1 MCKTCAS
8 RTGPYRFSRA
18 SGAGH
23 GRRRRQPPPHPHAR
37 KLVQAADEVYVSAAS
52 IWETCIKVMLGKLDA
67 PIAGLVHNITAS
79 GFAELPVLAIHAMG
93 VAELPPIH
101 RDPFD
106 RLLVAQ
112 AQGAALHLITADT
125 ILADYSPRGIVVPS

>member
-1 MCKTCAS
+1 MNLLLDTQIYLWAVDKVP
-8 RTGPYRFSRA
+8 RLR
-18 SGAGH
+18 
-23 GRRRRQPPPHPHAR
+23 PHTR
-37 KLVQAADEVYVSAAS
+37 ELIQAADEVYVSAAS
-52 IWETCIKVMLGKLDA
+52 IWEACLKIALGKLDA
-67 PIAGLVHNITAS
+67 PIAGLVHSITAS

-112 AQGAALHLITADT
+112 AQAAALHLLTADA
-125 ILADYSPRGIVVPS
+125 ILGDYSPRVIVVPS

>member
-1 MCKTCAS
+1 MNLLLDTQIYLWAVS
-8 RTGPYRFSRA
+8 NSPRLR
-18 SGAGH
+18 
-23 GRRRRQPPPHPHAR
+23 PHAR

-93 VAELPPIH
+93 VTELPPIH

-112 AQGAALHLITADT
+112 AQAAALHLLTADA
-125 ILADYSPRGIVVPS
+125 ILADYSPRVIVVPS